1 MLFRSRVLDPQSSA
15 VAGAKVMVT
24 NTDTNTSAPLTAN
37 ETGYYEANLLL
48 PGNYQV
54 TAEAAGFRTSI
65 RKGIVLPVASR
76 VEINMSLEVGTVAES
91 VTVVAEAP
99 LLDSVSASS
108 GRVIDNRTQSGLPIS
123 SSNITVFARMAP
135 GVQSNGEVRVIGPDR
150 KSVV

>member
-1 MLFRSRVLDPQSSA
+1 MPPRAVRFALIASLLASAAWAQETRSMIYGRVLDPQSSA

-48 PGNYQV
+48 PGNYLV

-108 GRVIDNRTQSGLPIS
+108 GRVIDKREAT
-123 SSNITVFARMAP
+123 
-135 GVQSNGEVRVIGPDR
+135 
-150 KSVV
+150 